1 MFTIYFIAG
10 MIIGLIFPYMLGL
23 ILNGLNV
30 DRFAKAIRNNKAWNI
45 YSTACVWIGALLGLL
60 YWGIFVF

>member
-1 MFTIYFIAG
+1 MFTIYFVMG
-10 MIIGLIFPYMLGL
+10 LFIGGLFPYILGV
-23 ILNGLNV
+23 ILNHFDM

-60 YWGIFVF
+60 YWGFFVF